1 MSSGGFQGGNAEGH
15 IYVGRAYSQ
24 TGAPCPGR
32 VSWTQRGVGFSG
44 NTNSNFDLFVPWEKM
59 LELKEETGLVGCI
72 VIAESIPMAQAGGGD
87 PWVWHKIGLLQKGP
101 RILIASIYAF
111 RKENRRLP
119 DAGEYAQLFQA
130 AKAADKGGCFGA
142 FVLLGASGAA
152 GAAYLFN
159 QLVA

>member
-1 MSSGGFQGGNAEGH
+1 MSSGGFQSTSAEGH

-32 VSWTQRGVGFSG
+32 VSWGPKGVGFVG
-44 NTNSNFDLFVPWEKM
+44 NSTSAFDVFVPWDKM
-59 LELKEETGLVGCI
+59 LELKEETGLIGCI

-87 PWVWHKIGLLQKGP
+87 PWVWHKLGLLQKGP

-111 RKENRRLP
+111 RKANRRLP
-119 DAGEYAQLFQA
+119 DAAEYSELVQA
-130 AKAADKGGCFGA
+130 AKAADKGGCLGA

-152 GAAYLFN
+152 GAAYLIN